1 MKFLSEVYPAN
12 IFVKVPRRHF
22 AESDGNDFV
31 TKYCSDKYNFVKEAI
46 TTKYYA
52 LSAVAGLSKY
62 LQYIHNVFFK
72 ENSLKLEFGTKYA
85 HMQIGKKKK
94 SLPLF
99 FTIYFSCQTFLCF
112 LIFRHWNSIQIRI
125 VDAKKSK
132 LGEHDLSITVRC
144 AQLLCYIAWQANTSC
159 QSAWANLRYTEH
171 STHSRLH
178 RWTPSSRSRQFESAF
193 NQYFTEIQ

>member
-1 MKFLSEVYPAN
+1 MSDDPWYTGLLTKLNIIEPCQIILPHTIHEAKPETADGKLMKFLSEVYPAN

-112 LIFRHWNSIQIRI
+112 LIFRH
-125 VDAKKSK
+125 
-132 LGEHDLSITVRC
+132 
-144 AQLLCYIAWQANTSC
+144 
-159 QSAWANLRYTEH
+159 
-171 STHSRLH
+171 
-178 RWTPSSRSRQFESAF
+178 
-193 NQYFTEIQ
+193 